1 MATLTPTPQTSAADL
16 RAEIARQM
24 VPVYHLAARVGLHP
38 THLGQMLRGRRRLTP
53 EIEERLREALKIP
66 ASGDRNH
73 RAA

>member
-1 MATLTPTPQTSAADL
+1 
-16 RAEIARQM
+16 
-24 VPVYHLAARVGLHP
+24 
-38 THLGQMLRGRRRLTP
+38 MLRGRRRLTP